1 MRRNEMNK
9 KTAIILLAAT
19 LPIAPIWVQAE
30 TVKDC
35 MLTGTVEKSPQ
46 AEGDEVN
53 VRFHSIEKYDQE
65 ARCRVR
71 RNQKME
77 FKLPEDPRL
86 QDAPEGSAVQYRYR
100 EDSDGSSQTEL
111 IRVGTST

>member
-1 MRRNEMNK
+1 MNK
-9 KTAIILLAAT
+9 KIAMILLAAT
-19 LPIAPIWVQAE
+19 LPMASGWAQAE

-35 MLTGTVEKSPQ
+35 VLTGTVEKSKQ
-46 AEGDEVN
+46 AEGEEVN

-71 RNQKME
+71 RDQKMQ